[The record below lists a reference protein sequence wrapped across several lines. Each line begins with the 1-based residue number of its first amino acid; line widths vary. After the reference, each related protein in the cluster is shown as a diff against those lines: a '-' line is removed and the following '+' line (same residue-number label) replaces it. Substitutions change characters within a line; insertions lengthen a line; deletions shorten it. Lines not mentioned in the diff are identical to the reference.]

1 MLSSFLRQVLDGYFV
16 HFVAPSDLPPM
27 RKHAVFA
34 LDTSGSMR
42 GRKWAQTK
50 EALAA
55 VLGDLLQ
62 RGEGFDSFSLLDF
75 ADGVRVWRAA
85 EEATEESVRE
95 ALEQVEALEPEGK
108 ISYPTTLLSRTN
120 DRIQKKVL
128 NFKFAKFSSHGL
140 RWRRAFPSVARS
152 NAVIRIGSTFL
163 FLLPPHIPT
172 SISFLPCVC
181 GRRREEDPAFAST
194 ANRTHHHRPTDRP
207 ISPQFRQKRKKAW
220 LSPPLIA
227 LDSFLSSSLRHTVF
241 IHSSEGE
248 VCLP

>member
-1 MLSSFLRQVLDGYFV
+1 MVAAPKNVFNDGIISHVSYMIYIRHLHVFRLLLQVLDGYFV

-95 ALEQVEALEPEGK
+95 ALEQVEALEPEGEK
-108 ISYPTTLLSRTN
+108 TYLPTLPSRTN
-120 DRIQKKVL
+120 DRIQK
-128 NFKFAKFSSHGL
+128 
-140 RWRRAFPSVARS
+140 
-152 NAVIRIGSTFL
+152 
-163 FLLPPHIPT
+163 
-172 SISFLPCVC
+172 SF
-181 GRRREEDPAFAST
+181 EF
-194 ANRTHHHRPTDRP
+194 
-207 ISPQFRQKRKKAW
+207 
-220 LSPPLIA
+220 
-227 LDSFLSSSLRHTVF
+227 
-241 IHSSEGE
+241 
-248 VCLP
+248 